1 MRAAPTTSPRARAR
15 ATSPSFFPP
24 PRAVLKPTAA
34 LSRRHAP
41 PSPAACPVS
50 TRRFLD
56 PLDNEEYGGRSGIA
70 IGIDTL
76 VQETN
81 RGSRQWIAGSSELP
95 PSMRA
100 LDEWGDDTIDAP
112 VDYLKVRSSGRARPA
127 LPRGDKPRSAP
138 RLRGRSA
145 PLGVA
150 MALADAAGA
159 ASGVS
164 L

>member
-1 MRAAPTTSPRARAR
+1 M
-15 ATSPSFFPP
+15 
-24 PRAVLKPTAA
+24 
-34 LSRRHAP
+34 
-41 PSPAACPVS
+41 
-50 TRRFLD
+50 
-56 PLDNEEYGGRSGIA
+56 LDNEEYGGRSGIA

-100 LDEWGDDTIDAP
+100 LDEVGRRHDRRAGRLPQSAQQRPGGRRCHRQAGALIW
-112 VDYLKVRSSGRARPA
+112 LKA
-127 LPRGDKPRSAP
+127 
-138 RLRGRSA
+138 RSA

-150 MALADAAGA
+150 LALADAAGA
-159 ASGVS
+159 ASGVP